1 MNLDLKTSASGT
13 EKSMELELSQVN
25 VIEQLLAGSH
35 TPAIVRSQGTAI
47 SAHPI
52 HLPKRLKMSRCRCG
66 VCRVCAEEARWE
78 KVFREKFADPTY
90 YGDRP
95 PRFSSPLAEM

>member
-1 MNLDLKTSASGT
+1 MQIAAS
-13 EKSMELELSQVN
+13 EESMEIELSQGS

-35 TPAIVRSQGTAI
+35 MPAAAVRSQNTAA
-47 SAHPI
+47 SGHPI
-52 HLPKRLKMSRCRCG
+52 HLPKRLKMCRCHCG
-66 VCRVCAEEARWE
+66 VCVRCVEEARWE

-95 PRFSSPLAEM
+95 PRFSSPLSEM